1 MEYAVIETG
10 GKQYTVKPGDTLQ
23 VEKLVSESDEI
34 FEIDRVLLYSKEGEL
49 KIGQPL
55 LDDVKVKAQVIE
67 HGKLPKVT
75 VFKYKP
81 KVRYMRKIGHRQ
93 HYTMLRITEIID
105 GDQPEPKRRRSTRS
119 RKADSDG
126 S

>member
-23 VEKLVSESDEI
+23 VEKLVLETEEI
-34 FEIDRVLLYSKEGEL
+34 LEIDRVLLHSKEGEL

-55 LDDVKVKAQVIE
+55 LDNVKVKAEVIE
-67 HGKLPKVT
+67 HGKLPKIT

-93 HYTMLRITEIID
+93 PYTMLKITEIID
-105 GDQPEPKRRRSTRS
+105 GDQPAPKTRRSTRS

>member
-1 MEYAVIETG
+1 MSFAVIETG

-55 LDDVKVKAQVIE
+55 LDDVKVKAQVVE

-93 HYTMLRITEIID
+93 AYTMLRITEIID
-105 GDQPEPKRRRSTRS
+105 GDQPAPKRRRSTR
-119 RKADSDG
+119 KADSDG